1 MILWNIRESRSIF
14 RTGGNMLQP
23 LHTET
28 KKVTSA
34 CWVCPFGSKVV
45 VGYNN
50 GELFI
55 WSIPSL
61 NTGNSSAS
69 EHSYQNT
76 PLLKLN
82 LGYKSDKIS
91 IGSIKWVYAGG
102 KASRLYVMGAS
113 DFATSNLLQVF
124 ECFAQII

>member
-1 MILWNIRESRSIF
+1 MQTRYN
-14 RTGGNMLQP
+14 
-23 LHTET
+23 ET
-28 KKVTSA
+28 RKVSSA

-61 NTGNSSAS
+61 NIGNGSAS